1 MTDKKNNPSDKK
13 SAAELQAEYESMMA
27 KAAIKNAITSFDK
40 GENQKAPPEL
50 QDFWRAL
57 STDAW
62 KDHLEQFA
70 KELKTYK
77 NVTVKKILFDL
88 DHYVKDCRKLVPGF
102 SRSKEEI
109 LLMVAIGQVKV
120 DEFND
125 KLSNLPNN
133 REKLD
138 RKIHKQIKELDW
150 QDDQSLLRLDELTEK
165 LDQPR
170 IKKSEIEDIEAEIAK
185 IENDIQGRKTK
196 RDELAIK
203 LVEWKARGNIDI
215 ASEDGSFR
223 LDA

>member
-1 MTDKKNNPSDKK
+1 MTDKNPKEKK
-13 SAAELQAEYESMMA
+13 TPAELKAEMELLMA
-27 KAAIKNAITSFDK
+27 KAAIKTAIISFDK
-40 GENQKAPPEL
+40 GTNQKPVPEL
-50 QDFWRAL
+50 QEFWRSL
-57 STDAW
+57 DPSGW
-62 KDHLEQFA
+62 KDHLALFK

-102 SRSKEEI
+102 ARTKEEI
-109 LLMVAIGQVKV
+109 LLMVAIGQIKV
-120 DEFND
+120 ADFNEN
-125 KLSNLPNN
+125 LSNLPNN

-150 QDDQSLLRLDELTEK
+150 QDDLSLIRLDELTKK

-170 IKKSEIEDIEAEIAK
+170 IKKSEIEDIEAEIAQ
-185 IENDIQGRKTK
+185 IENDITSRKAK
-196 RDELAIK
+196 RDDLAIK

-215 ASEDGSFR
+215 AGDDGKFR

>member
-1 MTDKKNNPSDKK
+1 MAGKDPSEKKTP
-13 SAAELQAEYESMMA
+13 AELRAELELLMA
-27 KAAIKNAITSFDK
+27 KAAIKTAIVSFDK
-40 GENQKAPPEL
+40 GENQKPVPEL
-50 QDFWRAL
+50 QDFWRSLDTAG
-57 STDAW
+57 W
-62 KDHLEQFA
+62 KNHLELFT
-70 KELKTYK
+70 KELKTYR

-102 SRSKEEI
+102 ARRKEEI

-120 DEFND
+120 ADFNEN
-125 KLSNLPNN
+125 LSNLPNN

-150 QDDQSLLRLDELTEK
+150 QDDLSLIRLDELTTK

-170 IKKSEIEDIEAEIAK
+170 IKKSEIEDIEAEIEK
-185 IENDIQGRKTK
+185 IERDIASRKEK

-215 ASEDGSFR
+215 ASDDGKFR

>member
-1 MTDKKNNPSDKK
+1 MTDKDPSEKK
-13 SAAELQAEYESMMA
+13 TPEELRAELELLMA
-27 KAAIKNAITSFDK
+27 KAAIKTAIVSFDK
-40 GENQKAPPEL
+40 GVNQVAVPEL
-50 QDFWRAL
+50 KEFWKSL
-57 STDAW
+57 DTEGW
-62 KDHLEQFA
+62 KKHLELFK

-77 NVTVKKILFDL
+77 HVIVKKILFDL
-88 DHYVKDCRKLVPGF
+88 DHYIKDCRKLVPGF
-102 SRSKEEI
+102 ARKREEV
-109 LLMVAIGQVKV
+109 LLMVAIGQIKV
-120 DEFND
+120 ADFNEN
-125 KLSNLPNN
+125 LSNLPNN

-150 QDDQSLLRLDELTEK
+150 QDDLSLIRLDELTTK

-185 IENDIQGRKTK
+185 IENDITGRKAK

-215 ASEDGSFR
+215 AGDDGKFR

>member
-1 MTDKKNNPSDKK
+1 MTEKDPKEKKTPEELR
-13 SAAELQAEYESMMA
+13 AELELLMA
-27 KAAIKNAITSFDK
+27 KAAIKTAIVSFDK
-40 GENQKAPPEL
+40 GENQKPAPEL
-50 QDFWRAL
+50 QTFWRSLNA
-57 STDAW
+57 DGW
-62 KDHLEQFA
+62 KSHLEIFK

-88 DHYVKDCRKLVPGF
+88 DHYIKDCRKLVPGF
-102 SRSKEEI
+102 ARGKEEI
-109 LLMVAIGQVKV
+109 LMMVAIGQVKV
-120 DEFND
+120 ADFNE
-125 KLSNLPNN
+125 NLANLANN

-150 QDDQSLLRLDELTEK
+150 QDDVSLLRLDELTTK

-170 IKKSEIEDIEAEIAK
+170 IKKSEIEDIETEIVK
-185 IENDIQGRKTK
+185 IENDIASRKAK

-215 ASEDGSFR
+215 ASDDGKFR